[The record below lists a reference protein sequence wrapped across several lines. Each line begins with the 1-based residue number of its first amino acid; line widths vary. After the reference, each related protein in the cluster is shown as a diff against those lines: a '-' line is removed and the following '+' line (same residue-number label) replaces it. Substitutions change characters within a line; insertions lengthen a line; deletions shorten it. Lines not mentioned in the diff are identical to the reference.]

1 LFAAGAPTVIAGVL
15 TVLAGVLTVVA
26 GVLTV
31 LAGVLTVVAGAT
43 TTGTRI
49 VGVLGTDVCEMVD
62 LTSACGAGSGDG
74 CEEDPTTGA
83 FWGAGSE
90 ACPRVAAVA
99 PAAAGQ
105 PAATR
110 TRIIAPQMRATM

>member
-1 LFAAGAPTVIAGVL
+1 MFAAGAP
-15 TVLAGVLTVVA
+15 TVVA

-90 ACPRVAAVA
+90 ACPHVAAVA

-110 TRIIAPQMRATM
+110 TRIIVPQMRATM